1 MHGRQSQQKRMA
13 IYFHFK
19 ENRECVLLT
28 TNVAARGLDF
38 PRIHWVLQM
47 DMAED
52 VQTYVHRV
60 GRTARFVS
68 AGKALT
74 FLDPSEEAFL
84 AQLEKS
90 GISVKKVVAGCA

>member
-1 MHGRQSQQKRMA
+1 MA

-19 ENRECVLLT
+19 ENKECVLFT

-38 PRIHWVLQM
+38 PRIQWVIQV

-68 AGKALT
+68 SGKALS
-74 FLDPSEEAFL
+74 FFDPSESYFVDKL
-84 AQLEKS
+84 AKNNINL
-90 GISVKKVVAGCA
+90 KKVINLREI

>member
-1 MHGRQSQQKRMA
+1 MA
-13 IYFHFK
+13 IFFHFK
-19 ENRECVLLT
+19 EQKEAVLFT

-38 PRIHWVLQM
+38 PKIQWVIQF

-68 AGKALT
+68 SGKALS
-74 FLDPSEEAFL
+74 FLDPSEEFFVE
-84 AQLEKS
+84 QLKESK
-90 GISVKKVVAGCA
+90 IQVKKVFSLSF

>member
-1 MHGRQSQQKRMA
+1 MA

-19 ENRECVLLT
+19 ENKESVLFT

-38 PRIHWVLQM
+38 PKIQWVIQF

-68 AGKALT
+68 SGKALC
-74 FLDPSEEAFL
+74 FLDPSEEFFVDTL
-84 AQLEKS
+84 KENNIQL
-90 GISVKKVVAGCA
+90 KKVGLFCYSY

>member
-1 MHGRQSQQKRMA
+1 MA

-19 ENRECVLLT
+19 ENRECVLFT

-38 PRIHWVLQM
+38 PKISWVIQF

-68 AGKALT
+68 AGKAISL
-74 FLDPSEEAFL
+74 LDPSEEYFL
-84 AQLEKS
+84 NELQENDIKL
-90 GISVKKVVAGCA
+90 KKV